1 VNGSQK
7 MMYKA
12 RFQPAEIFVDGAWQ
26 PYADSHG

>member
-1 VNGSQK
+1 